1 MRLKGKRILITG
13 SERGIGAVMA
23 RVFVGEGGRVM
34 VHGLD
39 RENAKRVAEPF
50 GDKAAFFAADL
61 GKAESAKQ
69 LIDATVGALGGL
81 DGVVNN
87 AAYIP
92 RTNLFT
98 TDAALF
104 DACMAVN
111 VRAPMLLIQAA
122 YEHLKASKGSVLNIG
137 SVNAYCGEPNLLP
150 YSISKGAL
158 MTLTRNL
165 ADALG
170 PDGIRVNQVNPG
182 WVFSE
187 SEDRVQQ
194 GLGKPKGWQ
203 HELPKGYSPSGRILT
218 PEELSAIAIY
228 WMSDESK
235 IVSGTVM
242 ELEQYP
248 IIGRNASKDDVNIA
262 ADQRG

>member
-1 MRLKGKRILITG
+1 
-13 SERGIGAVMA
+13 
-23 RVFVGEGGRVM
+23 
-34 VHGLD
+34 
-39 RENAKRVAEPF
+39 
-50 GDKAAFFAADL
+50 
-61 GKAESAKQ
+61 
-69 LIDATVGALGGL
+69 
-81 DGVVNN
+81 
-87 AAYIP
+87 
-92 RTNLFT
+92 
-98 TDAALF
+98 
-104 DACMAVN
+104 
-111 VRAPMLLIQAA
+111 MLLIQAA
-122 YEHLKASKGSVLNIG
+122 YEQLKASKGAVLNIG

-170 PDGIRVNQVNPG
+170 LDGIRVNQVNPG

-203 HELPKGYSPSGRILT
+203 LQLPKGYSPSGRILT

-248 IIGRNASKDDVNIA
+248 IIGRNAPKDDVLLP
-262 ADQRG
+262 QMGHR